1 MGKLYV
7 SGMSDVSKQ
16 ILNESEKAKRAI
28 PKMLN
33 AGADILVDEEKK
45 SIERYFGKSKRSTGD
60 LKRSIKKGKEKI
72 KGSQSYIEV
81 GASGKN
87 RRNVSNATVGAIQQK
102 GRKNMN
108 PRPWYTDAY
117 TKADPKIRK
126 AMKEEWENAN

>member
-1 MGKLYV
+1 MGRLYV

-16 ILNESEKAKRAI
+16 ILNETEKAKKAI

-33 AGADILVDEEKK
+33 AGAEILIKEEKE
-45 SIERYFGKSKRSTGD
+45 SIEHYFGKSKRSKGD
-60 LKRSIKKGKEKI
+60 LKKSIKKGKEKI

-87 RRNVSNATVGAIQQK
+87 SRGVSNATVGAIQQK
-102 GRKNMN
+102 GRKNMDA
-108 PRPWYTDAY
+108 RPWYTDAY
-117 TKADPKIRK
+117 TKAEPKIRK

>member
-16 ILNESEKAKRAI
+16 LLNESEKAKRAI

-45 SIERYFGKSKRSTGD
+45 SIEQYFGKSKRSTGD
-60 LKRSIKKGKEKI
+60 LKRSIKKGKEKV
-72 KGSQSYIEV
+72 KGSQLYIEV

-87 RRNVSNATVGAIQQK
+87 IS
-102 GRKNMN
+102 
-108 PRPWYTDAY
+108 
-117 TKADPKIRK
+117 
-126 AMKEEWENAN
+126 

>member
-16 ILNESEKAKRAI
+16 LLNESEKAKRAI

-45 SIERYFGKSKRSTGD
+45 SIEQYFGKSKRSTGD
-60 LKRSIKKGKEKI
+60 LKRSIKKGKEKV
-72 KGSQSYIEV
+72 KGSQLYIEV

-87 RRNVSNATVGAIQQK
+87 RHNVSNATVGAIQQR
-102 GRKNMN
+102 GRKNMDA
-108 PRPWYTDAY
+108 RPWYTDAY
-117 TKADPKIRK
+117 TKADPKIRE
-126 AMKEEWENAN
+126 AMREEWENAT